1 MNDTLRRILCA
12 EDDPDIRTI
21 LEFSLAGVGGYE
33 LCLCV
38 DGTDALERADAFAP
52 DLILLD
58 VMMPRLGGPE
68 TMAALRARPAMRDT
82 PIVLMSAR
90 ALPAEIEALLEH
102 GATGVIVKPFDPV
115 ALPENLKIYWDYA
128 RGKHARPDDG
138 A

>member
-1 MNDTLRRILCA
+1 MSDKFKRILCA

-21 LEFSLAGVGGYE
+21 LVFSLTNLGGYE
-33 LCLCV
+33 LCLCN
-38 DGTDALERADAFAP
+38 DGIDALEQVDAFVP

-68 TMAALRARPAMRDT
+68 TMSALRERPALRDI

-90 ALPAEIEALLEH
+90 ALPNEIEGLLAH

-115 ALPENLKIYWDYA
+115 ALPNHLKIYWNYA
-128 RGKHARPDDG
+128 HDRRASDI
-138 A
+138 